1 MYLLDG
7 KYALVETVDVITP
20 VVNDPFT
27 YGSISA
33 ANSLS
38 DVYAM
43 GGKPLTAL
51 AIIGFSSCDF
61 EPSVIKEIL
70 RGALHMLDAA
80 GVTLMGGHSFED
92 SEIKFGLSVTGLAD
106 RNKILRVQ
114 GANPGDLIVIT
125 KPIGVGVVTTALKG
139 GKISEDNMADAVN
152 NMLTL
157 NNKASGAALNAG
169 ATSGTDVTGFGLL
182 GHAFNM
188 VRDSSVDFVIDD
200 HSVPV
205 LEGVRDLISCGMSPQ
220 GAYNNLK
227 FLNGKV
233 DFTGSIS
240 DDERLLLSDPQTS
253 GGLLIT
259 VPEENIGLF
268 ASSGITHWVIGKVIK
283 GSGKITVTK

>member
-51 AIIGFSSCDF
+51 AIIGFSSCDY

-139 GKISEDNMADAVN
+139 GKISEDNIADAVN

-240 DDERLLLSDPQTS
+240 DDEKLLLSDPQTS

-259 VPEENIGLF
+259 VPEENMGLF
-268 ASSGITHWVIGKVIK
+268 ASSGITHWVIGKVVK
-283 GSGKITVTK
+283 GSGRIIIGP

>member
-259 VPEENIGLF
+259 VPEENMEKF
-268 ASSGITHWVIGKVIK
+268 NSYGIRHWVIGRVVR

>member
-1 MYLLDG
+1 VYLLDG

-20 VVNDPFT
+20 VVNNPFT

-51 AIIGFSSCDF
+51 AIIGFSSCDY

-70 RGALHMLDAA
+70 GGALHMLDAA

-92 SEIKFGLSVTGLAD
+92 SEIKFGLSVTGLVD

-205 LEGVRDLISCGMSPQ
+205 LEGVRDLISCGMAPQ

-240 DDERLLLSDPQTS
+240 DDEKLLLSDPQTS

-259 VPEENIGLF
+259 VPEENMGLF
-268 ASSGITHWVIGKVIK
+268 ASSGITHWVIGKVVK
-283 GSGKITVTK
+283 GRGKIIVTK

>member
-51 AIIGFSSCDF
+51 AIIGFSSCDY

-139 GKISEDNMADAVN
+139 GKISEDNIADAVN

-240 DDERLLLSDPQTS
+240 DDEKLLLSDPQTS

-259 VPEENIGLF
+259 VPEENMGLF
-268 ASSGITHWVIGKVIK
+268 ASSGITHWVIGKVVK
-283 GSGKITVTK
+283 GSGRIIVTK

>member
-43 GGKPLTAL
+43 GGNPLTAL
-51 AIIGFSSCDF
+51 AIIGFSSCDY

-92 SEIKFGLSVTGLAD
+92 SELKFGLSVTGLVD

-114 GANPGDLIVIT
+114 GANHGDIIVIT
-125 KPIGVGVVTTALKG
+125 KPIGVGVLATALKG
-139 GKISEDNMADAVN
+139 GKVSEDDMADAVN

-157 NNKASGAALNAG
+157 NNKSSGAALNAG
-169 ATSGTDVTGFGLL
+169 VTSGTDVTGFGLL

-220 GAYNNLK
+220 GAHNNLK

-233 DFTGSIS
+233 DFNDSIS

-259 VPEENIGLF
+259 VPEENMGLF
-268 ASSGITHWVIGKVIK
+268 ASSGITHWVIGKVVK